1 MDLKFFIRKLE
12 AELKCMF
19 EEYGNDVPVHELE
32 RFGYVQGYLDALR
45 EIDNVLDLFMR
56 SAE

>member
-12 AELKCMF
+12 FELKSIF
-19 EEYGNDVPVHELE
+19 DEYGNDVPVHELE
-32 RFGYVQGYLDALR
+32 RFGYIQGYLDALR

>member
-1 MDLKFFIRKLE
+1 MDIKLFIRNLE
-12 AELKCMF
+12 SELKSIF

-32 RFGYVQGYLDALR
+32 RFGYIQGYLDALR
-45 EIDNVLDLFMR
+45 EIDSILDLFMR

>member
-1 MDLKFFIRKLE
+1 MDIKMFISKLE
-12 AELKCMF
+12 SELKSMF

-32 RFGYVQGYLDALR
+32 RFGYIQGYLDALR
-45 EIDNVLDLFMR
+45 EIDNVVDLFMR